1 MWGPRGWTR
10 SAIGLTQCTTDLFS
24 VNKPRGSQSDFGL
37 IGLDSIKEVSMLLC
51 IPSFCL
57 VFEQFSHLSKRCAN
71 ESQELNV
78 NPTLH
83 CAVFS
88 VSWAFWPVLLSW
100 SVSSQVCKS
109 HCYSFLFQMRW
120 ELQTASL
127 WKRIDYKMQRS
138 CTPGSW
144 TFHLIWKYHLCRNNV
159 LSWPSLSFHVTSHGF
174 MYQTQV

>member
-10 SAIGLTQCTTDLFS
+10 SAIGLTLCTTDLFS

-88 VSWAFWPVLLSW
+88 VSWAFWPVMLSW
-100 SVSSQVCKS
+100 SVSGQVCK
-109 HCYSFLFQMRW
+109 L
-120 ELQTASL
+120 LL
-127 WKRIDYKMQRS
+127 
-138 CTPGSW
+138 
-144 TFHLIWKYHLCRNNV
+144 
-159 LSWPSLSFHVTSHGF
+159 LSFPNEVGIANSISLKKNWLQNAKKLHSRLLDIPFNLKIPLV
-174 MYQTQV
+174 QK